1 MYFLPNGKLT
11 LYCSEPSKSIK
22 MVPLLINKPQHV
34 CTSWV
39 WSRCISGGFR
49 VSSLCSWQALPGG
62 ELLNYMEPT
71 SCTSSFNIPPAF
83 AKASAGKAGP
93 LQRGNQETFIF
104 FLLTFVLRF
113 PTFDTVFRFVLKTYQ
128 YVSKDICQCRNRY
141 RCRDSDH

>member
-71 SCTSSFNIPPAF
+71 SCTSSFNIPLPPSKGESGNF
-83 AKASAGKAGP
+83 LLFPFPYFP
-93 LQRGNQETFIF
+93 LQPFNLSTLLN
-104 FLLTFVLRF
+104 FLLLLSFPSPAGRLLR
-113 PTFDTVFRFVLKTYQ
+113 
-128 YVSKDICQCRNRY
+128 
-141 RCRDSDH
+141 